1 MPEHNKAAGQDIV
14 LDFDSG
20 TVPDTAQVRT
30 AVAGDTGWVARI
42 VQGRIAVPA
51 HSVVPVHI
59 AVGSGIARIGAA
71 RQDPRLGPG
80 PEHTNPPLA
89 RTRILQIKE

>member
-1 MPEHNKAAGQDIV
+1 MQRGTVPGHNKATGQDIV

-51 HSVVPVHI
+51 HKQKALPK
-59 AVGSGIARIGAA
+59 
-71 RQDPRLGPG
+71 
-80 PEHTNPPLA
+80 
-89 RTRILQIKE
+89 LQEK